1 MLLHQTFFNSSL
13 QCSTNVHA
21 IGSIIALQKAYSAP
35 PTSLKSLVSKEEL
48 DVILIMSSLNK
59 SSARAVF
66 FFDFDDISHHVI
78 LFGFVGEGADPLQ
91 ASA

>member
-1 MLLHQTFFNSSL
+1 M
-13 QCSTNVHA
+13 
-21 IGSIIALQKAYSAP
+21 SI
-35 PTSLKSLVSKEEL
+35 
-48 DVILIMSSLNK
+48 LNE

-78 LFGFVGEGADPLQ
+78 LFGFVGEGADSLQ